1 MFTTSFQT
9 WQEHLLHSNVQQ
21 QKDKNNVLQT
31 AAVQSIVVMTLY
43 FDIFRSIFN
52 SRPFLGWYRNCSTS
66 PKKKTFIEI
75 YYNSALFGLAGI
87 YIYIYLYFSY
97 FQHSYWPDAILHWKH
112 GATNESVNMHAF
124 ICTLQ
129 GTITYHTPGEV
140 GKFIESNGKEIS

>member
-87 YIYIYLYFSY
+87 QYMYGNIVTLSKKQTHQNIRSLLLIAFRLVFGQMWDGS
-97 FQHSYWPDAILHWKH
+97 S
-112 GATNESVNMHAF
+112 TSSVSWQ
-124 ICTLQ
+124 IGWVEYPSTRCTQ
-129 GTITYHTPGEV
+129 V
-140 GKFIESNGKEIS
+140 M